1 MKSEAKNTLTL
12 EQFRGMWAKAL
23 ERINE
28 QEQALT
34 ALDAK
39 IGDGDHG
46 TAILQALSSV
56 VEAGGSAEE
65 FKSMLT
71 DMGMNVMMQ
80 TSGSTSSLMGAFL
93 LGMSDHA
100 GGTCLDAAQ
109 VREMFSGGLQ
119 GLNKQTKATV
129 GDKTMM
135 DAVIPAIEAMQKHE
149 ATDIKALF
157 SAAADAAREGADA
170 TVHMQARFGRARN
183 YGERS
188 VGTADAGATSWACM
202 FEAFRD
208 TL

>member
-1 MKSEAKNTLTL
+1 MESEAMNTLTL
-12 EQFRGMWAKAL
+12 QQFKSMWVQAL
-23 ERINE
+23 ERIKE
-28 QEQALT
+28 QAEALT

-56 VEAGGSAEE
+56 IEGGGSAED
-65 FKSMLT
+65 FPSMLT

-100 GGTCLDAAQ
+100 EGTRLDAHQ
-109 VREMFSGGLQ
+109 VRAMFEGGLQ

-135 DAVIPAIEAMQKHE
+135 DAVIPAVESMQKHE

-157 SAAADAAREGADA
+157 DAAADAARNGAEA

-188 VGTADAGATSWACM
+188 VGTADAGAMSWACM